1 MKTFFLPPGYR
12 VELVASEPM
21 IEEPVL
27 IDFGSATAACGSS
40 RCSATCRT
48 SPRRASASRSDASA
62 CSKISN
68 DDGKMDKKTVFL
80 DKLVLPRALKVLDR
94 GVLVAEPPNLWL
106 ARDTNGDLRADT
118 KELVTN
124 TYGRL
129 DANVEHNANSLL
141 WALDNWMH
149 TSETDVY
156 LRLKKG
162 AFEVRKT
169 LSRGQWGASQDDAGR
184 IYRNSNESVLHV
196 DLVPTPYFARNPSLL
211 RTRGSYESLR
221 GENNEV
227 NTVWPVHADAG
238 RQSRLPGRRAAARR
252 PARLLHRRQRAH
264 GLPRRSPS
272 R

>member
-1 MKTFFLPPGYR
+1 
-12 VELVASEPM
+12 
-21 IEEPVL
+21 
-27 IDFGSATAACGSS
+27 
-40 RCSATCRT
+40 
-48 SPRRASASRSDASA
+48 
-62 CSKISN
+62 
-68 DDGKMDKKTVFL
+68 MDKKTVFL

-94 GVLVAEPPNLWL
+94 GVLVAEPPNLWF
-106 ARDTNGDLRADT
+106 ARDTDGDLRADT

-196 DLVPTPYFARNPSLL
+196 DLVPTPYFARNPNLL

-221 GENNEV
+221 GDEQRSEYGV
-227 NTVWPVHADAG
+227 AGPADARRQPRLPDRRAPARRPPGLLHG
-238 RQSRLPGRRAAARR
+238 RQRADGVSRRPPSRRAPRQRLRRRSRRQRRQPDPGQTTTARSSSPGRRTRT
-252 PARLLHRRQRAH
+252 
-264 GLPRRSPS
+264 PS
-272 R
+272 S